1 MTPATRPVLSMVL
14 SIWIGTIVTLTAT
27 LGLTAPGALRAHRDS
42 YIAQTTLRNTARDAG
57 IITALR
63 AAVPESPADDQAR
76 GGLTPRVTSAL
87 ERAGLPASALASLSP
102 EAKTQLAGQPGLRVS
117 RRRATL
123 TLTGVTLPQ
132 VGKFLDAWR
141 SAEPAW
147 TAASI
152 DISPAGGK
160 APEAGGDLP
169 LRVVITIEATLVRRD
184 GEQR

>member
-1 MTPATRPVLSMVL
+1 MTPAIRPVFY
-14 SIWIGTIVTLTAT
+14 IWIGTIVILAST
-27 LGLTAPGALRAHRDS
+27 LGLTAPGAFRAHRES
-42 YIAQTTLRNTARDAG
+42 YIAQTTLRNTAHDAG
-57 IITALR
+57 VVTALR

-76 GGLTPRVTSAL
+76 GGLTPRVTAAL
-87 ERAGLPASALASLSP
+87 ERAGLPASALVSLSP
-102 EAKTQLAGQPGLRVS
+102 EAESQLAGQPGLRVS

-147 TAASI
+147 TPASI

-169 LRVVITIEATLVRRD
+169 LRVVITIEAAVVRRD